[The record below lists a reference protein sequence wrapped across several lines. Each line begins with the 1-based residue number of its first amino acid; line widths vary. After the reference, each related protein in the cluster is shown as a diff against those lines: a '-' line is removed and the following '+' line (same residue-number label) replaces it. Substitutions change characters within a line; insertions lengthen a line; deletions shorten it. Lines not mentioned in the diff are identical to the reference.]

1 MNRNIFDLTGK
12 VAFITGASSG
22 LGVEF
27 AKALAIQGA
36 DIALLARR
44 EDKLKTV
51 AKEIEDFGVRALPV
65 KCDVTDEEQIANA
78 VEKVID
84 TFGRIDI
91 LINNAG
97 FCFVK
102 PTSEMSLEDWNRVM
116 DVNLDGVF
124 LTTKHVTPHMVKQ
137 NYGRIINI
145 GSMYGLR
152 ANTTGPIAHYYASKG
167 AIPQLTRGWAQEY
180 ALNGITVNA
189 VAPGMFPSEIMI
201 DENSEEFNAFIKQL
215 VPVGRVGRLE
225 ELDGLIVFLASESC
239 SYVTGQTIAIDGGKT
254 AI

>member
-1 MNRNIFDLTGK
+1 MKDIFDLSGQ
-12 VAFITGASSG
+12 VALITGASSG

-27 AKALAIQGA
+27 AKALASKGA
-36 DIALLARR
+36 NVALFARR
-44 EDKLKTV
+44 EEKLKEV
-51 AKEIEDFGVRALPV
+51 AADIEKMNVKALPV
-65 KCDVTDEEQIANA
+65 KCDVTDEAQIENA
-78 VEKVID
+78 VSKVID
-84 TFGRIDI
+84 TFGKIDI

-102 PTSEMSLEDWNRVM
+102 PTAEMRMEDWNRVM

-124 LTTKHVTPHMVKQ
+124 LMTKHVAPYMVKQ
-137 NYGRIINI
+137 SYGRIINI

-152 ANTTGPIAHYYASKG
+152 ANTTGAIAHYYASKG

-189 VAPGMFPSEIMI
+189 IAPGMFPSEIMI
-201 DENSEEFNAFIKQL
+201 DEGTDEFNAFIRQL

-225 ELDGLIVFLASESC
+225 ELDGLIIFLASNAC
-239 SYVTGQTIAIDGGKT
+239 SYVTGQTIPIDGGKT